1 MTEALAMPQEDH
13 VGPWTI
19 NDVVMPPE
27 NGMRYELVEGRL
39 VVSPVPPPPHQNAG
53 KRLIR
58 ILEAAVPLE
67 YEASPETNIRI
78 DDDMLIP
85 DVIVARSEAL
95 CAPGS
100 LYLETKD
107 VILVAEILSPG
118 NSRFERAWKPQR
130 YAEGGLP
137 WYMEI
142 ELPVAP
148 RVTVYELHGGEY
160 ERIADAH
167 AGQTLKL
174 SAPFAV
180 SFDPGELVG
189 PRRSAGQEDASV
201 RDARDQYP

>member
-19 NDVVMPPE
+19 DDVVVPPE

-58 ILEAAVPLE
+58 ILEAAAPLE

-78 DDDMLIP
+78 DDDLLIP
-85 DVIVARSEAL
+85 DVMVARSEAL
-95 CAPGS
+95 CVPGS
-100 LYLETKD
+100 LYLGRKD
-107 VILVAEILSPG
+107 VILVAEIISPG

-130 YAEGGLP
+130 YAEGGIPYYL
-137 WYMEI
+137 EI

-148 RVTVYELHGGEY
+148 RVTVFALRGKEY
-160 ERIADAH
+160 ERIADAR
-167 AGQTLKL
+167 AGETLKL
-174 SAPFAV
+174 GEPFAV
-180 SFDPGELVG
+180 RLDPGELVG
-189 PRRSAGQEDASV
+189 PRRSAGREQAGTGGSG
-201 RDARDQYP
+201 DQDP